1 MLTCVANGAGGPR
14 QGAIQCNAKQRW
26 ESVRSV
32 QVHDVDV
39 YEQHPVSATA
49 I

>member
-1 MLTCVANGAGGPR
+1 MGQVGLSKVNAMLSGAGTVH
-14 QGAIQCNAKQRW
+14 
-26 ESVRSV
+26 SL

-39 YEQHPVSATA
+39 YEQHPVSAAA